1 MTQTMRTYQRLRSRY
16 TYADYE
22 QAKREWSDRNPRAT
36 PEQYQA
42 AMIRIAAKMGL

>member
-1 MTQTMRTYQRLRSRY
+1 MIRKY

-22 QAKREWSDRNPRAT
+22 NAKREWLDRNPRCT

-42 AMIRIAAKMGL
+42 AMVRIAARMRL

>member
-1 MTQTMRTYQRLRSRY
+1 MTKTTRRRY

-22 QAKREWSDRNPRAT
+22 QAKREWLYRYPNAT

-42 AMIRIAAKMGL
+42 AMSRIAARMGL

>member
-1 MTQTMRTYQRLRSRY
+1 MTPKMTAYKRLRSRY

-22 QAKREWSDRNPRAT
+22 QAKQEWAYRNPQAT

-42 AMIRIAAKMGL
+42 AMSRIAARMGL